1 MAWLY
6 KTQPHGDMIMSK
18 YVGGKKKLYLMIVNP
33 FKILHLFF
41 RQDIY
46 LCIILLY
53 ILDFTQMIFGGSMP
67 Q

>member
-18 YVGGKKKLYLMIVNP
+18 YVRGKKKLYLMIVNP

-41 RQDIY
+41 R
-46 LCIILLY
+46 
-53 ILDFTQMIFGGSMP
+53 
-67 Q
+67 